1 MADVKF
7 RYKRNNYVGLIP
19 EDIAKI
25 FEARKEGSI
34 VREASDN
41 KETDNK
47 ETDKNGKNGKG
58 GK

>member
-41 KETDNK
+41 KETD
-47 ETDKNGKNGKG
+47 KNGKNGRNSKD

>member
-25 FEARKEGSI
+25 FEARKEGFI
-34 VREASDN
+34 VREAS
-41 KETDNK
+41 DNK
-47 ETDKNGKNGKG
+47 ETDKNGKNGKNSKG

>member
-41 KETDNK
+41 KETD
-47 ETDKNGKNGKG
+47 KNGKNGKNSKG

>member
-41 KETDNK
+41 KETG
-47 ETDKNGKNGKG
+47 KNGKNSKG

>member
-41 KETDNK
+41 KETD
-47 ETDKNGKNGKG
+47 KNGKNSKNSKG

>member
-41 KETDNK
+41 KETDKNG
-47 ETDKNGKNGKG
+47 KNGKNGKG

>member
-34 VREASDN
+34 VREASG
-41 KETDNK
+41 NK
-47 ETDKNGKNGKG
+47 ETDKNGKNSKNSKG